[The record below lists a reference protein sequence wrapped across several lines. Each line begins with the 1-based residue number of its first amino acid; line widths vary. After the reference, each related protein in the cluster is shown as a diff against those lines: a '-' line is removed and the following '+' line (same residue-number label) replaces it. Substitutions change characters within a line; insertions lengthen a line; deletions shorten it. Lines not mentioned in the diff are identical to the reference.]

1 MLSHTVHELA
11 VHWAANWL
19 TDWFMIAC
27 MQYVAWVSTCNRSH
41 CQHTLHTRLTSLR
54 DYVITVQI
62 QNTRLLSGTRAVS
75 DEQSPLGSTLIPS
88 RHNCMKYRSDFMQ
101 LCLEGIKVQPSGD
114 CSSETALVPL
124 LYESKYAIKNCLTL
138 LVSDLIFSYLKQICL
153 KFNLYY
159 TI

>member
-1 MLSHTVHELA
+1 
-11 VHWAANWL
+11 
-19 TDWFMIAC
+19 
-27 MQYVAWVSTCNRSH
+27 
-41 CQHTLHTRLTSLR
+41 
-54 DYVITVQI
+54 
-62 QNTRLLSGTRAVS
+62 
-75 DEQSPLGSTLIPS
+75 
-88 RHNCMKYRSDFMQ
+88 MQ

-138 LVSDLIFSYLKQICL
+138 LVSDLTFSYLKQICL